1 MKRLCLLLFVVFLAL
16 LAVGCDLKSKSPA
29 RLQVKEN
36 HWSFGSVIVGDKLNH
51 VFTLKNIGGKT
62 LHIKGIEA
70 DCACTAAA
78 PSKMTLRQ
86 GETTHLKVSLD
97 TTDREGKL
105 IKQVAIFSDDPV
117 SPISSVTVEADIF
130 PLFTV
135 TPKYIHFGSIGEKA
149 ITVSS
154 QREINLQIE
163 QIASSTPRLSAVLSE
178 TTFKGNDVLQTV
190 QVNVNGDIPIKP
202 LDVTETVTIH
212 TNLQNQREIQI
223 PVRIHLGQ
231 QVTSQPAKLFFGVVK
246 QGEEKIRQTTL
257 SIPMQSGLQIERVQC
272 QHPFLVPTV
281 TRLAPGRY
289 ELNAELSS
297 TAPIGRF
304 QDEIKVYTTHPD
316 VFLSIE
322 AQGFIIKR

>member
-1 MKRLCLLLFVVFLAL
+1 MKRLCLSLFVVFLSL
-16 LAVGCDLKSKSPA
+16 LMVGCDLKSKSPA

-62 LHIKGIEA
+62 LHIKGFEA

-78 PSKMTLRQ
+78 PSKTTLHPD
-86 GETTHLKVSLD
+86 ETTHLKVSLD

-117 SPISSVTVEADIF
+117 SPTTSVTVEADIF

-135 TPKYIHFGSIGEKA
+135 TPKYIHFGSIAKKTV
-149 ITVSS
+149 TVSS
-154 QREINLQIE
+154 RREINLQIE
-163 QIASSTPRLSAVLSE
+163 QIESSTPRLSAVLSKTMAE
-178 TTFKGNDVLQTV
+178 GSDVLQTV

-212 TNLQNQREIQI
+212 TNLQNHKEIQI

-231 QVTSQPAKLFFGVVK
+231 QVTIQPAKLFFGVVK
-246 QGEEKIRQTTL
+246 QGAEKIRQATL
-257 SIPMQSGLQIERVQC
+257 SIPMQPGLQIERVQC
-272 QHPFLVPTV
+272 QQPFLVPTV
-281 TRLAPGRY
+281 TQLAPGRY
-289 ELNAELSS
+289 ELNAKLSS

-304 QDEIKVYTTHPD
+304 RDEIKVYTTNSD
-316 VFLSIE
+316 IFLSVE